1 MNTSRPT
8 VRLRRGSLAANAVAA
23 TVAVIAAS
31 QLPGPVAEP
40 QQPAPQAQGDQAQL
54 FFSPWTEFC
63 LKGQE
68 PNAKEICFGGKD
80 GRVEGVRPY
89 DSPPTDPKVF
99 AEQQQRLQQELA
111 RRAEEARKRL
121 NQFLDESNR

>member
-1 MNTSRPT
+1 MRWP
-8 VRLRRGSLAANAVAA
+8 RA

-40 QQPAPQAQGDQAQL
+40 QQPAPQAQADQAQL
-54 FFSPWTEFC
+54 SFSPWTKFC

-68 PNAKEICFGGKD
+68 PNTKEICFGGKD

-89 DSPPTDPKVF
+89 DGPPTDPKVF
-99 AEQQQRLQQELA
+99 AEQQQRLQRELA